1 MSVIDEVLAANEI
14 YSRTHELRKLT
25 PRPERKL
32 AVLTCMDTRL
42 SIRTLGLK
50 TGDAHII
57 RNAGGIV
64 TEDTLRSLVVSH
76 YLLGTEEIMVINH
89 TDCGLM
95 LTSEQDLRTRI
106 QNRTGTAA
114 VTPAFFYAFQNIDEN
129 VRHQL
134 QKLRTHPWIP
144 HSVAAASNEH
154 RGGEAEGPF
163 LHSLPYPITSLLR
176 CFVTSPLPT
185 THDSLSSCTLNACSM
200 KKTFNE
206 KPTPRSRN
214 SSAACS
220 PPAMS
225 MVSTSKANPENSKL
239 SLRNPRRPSS

>member
-1 MSVIDEVLAANEI
+1 MTVIDEVLAANEI
-14 YSRTHELRKLT
+14 YSRNHELRALT

-64 TEDTLRSLVVSH
+64 TDDSLRSLVISH
-76 YLLGTEEIMVINH
+76 HLLGTEEIMVINH

-95 LTSEQDLRTRI
+95 TTTEHDLRNRI

-114 VTPAFFYAFQNIDEN
+114 VAPAFFYAFQNIEEN

-144 HSVAAASNEH
+144 ATVAV
-154 RGGEAEGPF
+154 RGF
-163 LHSLPYPITSLLR
+163 VYD
-176 CFVTSPLPT
+176 VTSG
-185 THDSLSSCTLNACSM
+185 
-200 KKTFNE
+200 
-206 KPTPRSRN
+206 R
-214 SSAACS
+214 
-220 PPAMS
+220 
-225 MVSTSKANPENSKL
+225 
-239 SLRNPRRPSS
+239 LREIKHN

>member
-1 MSVIDEVLAANEI
+1 MSVIDEVLVANEL

-25 PRPERKL
+25 PRPQRKL

-64 TEDTLRSLVVSH
+64 TDDSLRSLIISH
-76 YLLGTEEIMVINH
+76 HLLGTEEIMVINH

-95 LTSEQDLRTRI
+95 QASEQDLRARI

-114 VTPAFFYAFQNIDEN
+114 VSPAFFYAFQNIEEN

-144 HSVAAASNEH
+144 EKLII
-154 RGGEAEGPF
+154 RGFVYDVSTG
-163 LHSLPYPITSLLR
+163 LLR
-176 CFVTSPLPT
+176 EI
-185 THDSLSSCTLNACSM
+185 
-200 KKTFNE
+200 KQ
-206 KPTPRSRN
+206 
-214 SSAACS
+214 
-220 PPAMS
+220 
-225 MVSTSKANPENSKL
+225 
-239 SLRNPRRPSS
+239 

>member
-14 YSRTHELRKLT
+14 YSRTHEFRGLT

-50 TGDAHII
+50 EGDAHII

-64 TEDTLRSLVVSH
+64 TDDTLRSLVVSH
-76 YLLGTEEIMVINH
+76 YLLGTEEFMVVNH

-95 LTSEQDLRTRI
+95 HTTEHDLRTRI
-106 QNRTGTAA
+106 QNRAGTEAIA
-114 VTPAFFYAFQNIDEN
+114 PAFFYAFKNIDEN

-144 HSVAAASNEH
+144 KTLAV
-154 RGGEAEGPF
+154 RGF
-163 LHSLPYPITSLLR
+163 VYD
-176 CFVTSPLPT
+176 VTSG
-185 THDSLSSCTLNACSM
+185 
-200 KKTFNE
+200 
-206 KPTPRSRN
+206 R
-214 SSAACS
+214 
-220 PPAMS
+220 
-225 MVSTSKANPENSKL
+225 
-239 SLRNPRRPSS
+239 LREIKQA

>member
-14 YSRTHELRKLT
+14 YSRTHELRQLT

-32 AVLTCMDTRL
+32 EVLTCMDTRL

-95 LTSEQDLRTRI
+95 LTTEQDLRTRI

-114 VTPAFFYAFQNIDEN
+114 VTPAFFYAFQNIEEN

-144 HSVAAASNEH
+144 ATVAV
-154 RGGEAEGPF
+154 RGF
-163 LHSLPYPITSLLR
+163 VYD
-176 CFVTSPLPT
+176 VTSG
-185 THDSLSSCTLNACSM
+185 H
-200 KKTFNE
+200 
-206 KPTPRSRN
+206 
-214 SSAACS
+214 
-220 PPAMS
+220 
-225 MVSTSKANPENSKL
+225 
-239 SLRNPRRPSS
+239 LREIKDA